1 MLSPSSGPVAHAL
14 LTRPPLSSNNCPK
27 TLVQAPFDL
36 HVLSAP
42 PAFVLS
48 QDQTLNLEFDSSSPT
63 FPFPGRSFACVFLV
77 SHPESTVFLSL
88 CLWHFRA
95 STTLRSS
102 LPLYSFQGSLLP
114 PGFWRATD
122 VMLLP
127 LLPLCQHFF
136 LRNNRVFSVPFAF
149 SSEQYYFIKMRM

>member
-14 LTRPPLSSNNCPK
+14 LTRPPLSLIDCPK

-122 VMLLP
+122 VMLL
-127 LLPLCQHFF
+127 LTLPPCQHFF
-136 LRNNRVFSVPFAF
+136 DFYEKIFLCRPPFSGD
-149 SSEQYYFIKMRM
+149 K